1 VSLFLLL
8 VHTIGFGIASTS
20 AFGQAGPSAPVA
32 REGDYIAKNFR
43 FKDGKVLPELRIHYR
58 VLGQPHHSASGHV
71 DNAVLLLHM
80 TGANG
85 TVFLSPPFGGVL
97 FVPGGLLDASK
108 YFLILP
114 DAIGHGKSSK
124 PSDGLHAH
132 FPKYEYNDMVAA
144 EHLLVTDGLEVDH
157 LRLILGASMG
167 CMHTWMW
174 GENYPGV
181 ADALAPLV
189 CMPVEIAGKNRAW
202 RYMIIKAITDDPG
215 YMQGEYET
223 EPAALRTARGGSNG
237 NA

>member
-1 VSLFLLL
+1 MRTPSKGGSYEFIDTKQVPCPLHALWMAQA
-8 VHTIGFGIASTS
+8 ASTFHLTPFVWAHITMRPPRLNS
-20 AFGQAGPSAPVA
+20 SISPA
-32 REGDYIAKNFR
+32 
-43 FKDGKVLPELRIHYR
+43 
-58 VLGQPHHSASGHV
+58 V

-132 FPKYEYNDMVAA
+132 FPKYEYSDMVAA

-167 CMHTWMW
+167 CMHTWM
-174 GENYPGV
+174 
-181 ADALAPLV
+181 
-189 CMPVEIAGKNRAW
+189 
-202 RYMIIKAITDDPG
+202 
-215 YMQGEYET
+215 
-223 EPAALRTARGGSNG
+223 
-237 NA
+237 